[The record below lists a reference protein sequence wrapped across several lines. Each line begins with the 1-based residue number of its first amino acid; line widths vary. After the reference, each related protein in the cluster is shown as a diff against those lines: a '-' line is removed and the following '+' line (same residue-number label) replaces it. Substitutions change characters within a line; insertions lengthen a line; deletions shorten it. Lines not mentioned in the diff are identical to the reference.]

1 MDGAAVDGPTVDG
14 LEIID
19 FTKKGALTLEKALAF
34 LFFQDG
40 SQRPLEIRLTNGKKV
55 LIHEENAYKNYYEDG
70 RSFEQLEGKEEAD
83 LLEFQFD
90 FQVHK
95 DGLKE
100 MKAVG
105 NTIHS
110 NPMAVYHAN
119 VLWCYAYGL
128 SVAEENNNGKGCVP

>member
-1 MDGAAVDGPTVDG
+1 MDVPVVDG

-19 FTKKGALTLEKALAF
+19 FTKKSES
-34 LFFQDG
+34 G
-40 SQRPLEIRLTNGKKV
+40 SQHPFEIRLTNGKKV
-55 LIHEENAYKNYYEDG
+55 LVHEENAYENYYQDG
-70 RSFEQLEGKEEAD
+70 RSFDD
-83 LLEFQFD
+83 LGQNESELIQFEFD

-100 MKAVG
+100 MKTIG

-128 SVAEENNNGKGCVP
+128 TVTKKENDGNTAV